1 MNPRSNPGVPTFDS
15 SSARNRI
22 AASKPHSI
30 RGSPDEL
37 ERLKRAAFTLIEL
50 LVVIAIIAILA
61 SMLLPALSKSKSKAQ
76 SIMCMNN
83 TKQLMLG
90 WMMYAGDYND
100 KLVNNHG
107 WPEIKATRNSWVN
120 NQMTWGT
127 ERDNTNSAFITEA
140 KLGAYLSKT
149 INVYKCPADNALSD
163 VQKAHGWSG
172 RVRSYSMSSMVGDG
186 GIITPDGIN
195 SYSPDYMQ
203 FLKLSDFRRPANTI
217 VLLDEHPDAID
228 DGWFWFPPVDRSWV
242 NLPASSHGRAA
253 GISFADGHSE
263 IHRWIY
269 PSTVWPAKPGGIASS
284 FIPRPERGDHD
295 WLSERIFIKK

>member
-1 MNPRSNPGVPTFDS
+1 MPTFDS

-186 GIITPDGIN
+186 GTERRESSFMPKWSVNSQLNHYYKNRIKTDGKRQKKVASIQIAPDG
-195 SYSPDYMQ
+195 
-203 FLKLSDFRRPANTI
+203 R
-217 VLLDEHPDAID
+217 LDL
-228 DGWFWFPPVDRSWV
+228 GC
-242 NLPASSHGRAA
+242 LPNAGRA
-253 GISFADGHSE
+253 
-263 IHRWIY
+263 
-269 PSTVWPAKPGGIASS
+269 GGSS
-284 FIPRPERGDHD
+284 QV
-295 WLSERIFIKK
+295 